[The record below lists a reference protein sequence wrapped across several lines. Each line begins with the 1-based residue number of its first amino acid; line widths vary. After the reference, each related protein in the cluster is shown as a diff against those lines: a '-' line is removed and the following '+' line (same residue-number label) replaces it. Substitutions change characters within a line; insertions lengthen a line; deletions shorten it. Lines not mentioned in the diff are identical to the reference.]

1 MKMPTGCACIVEPR
15 KHPSLGLSI
24 RSVYLSIPKQ
34 WPIFVF
40 HGSDNVGEAEK
51 ACEHVPSAQLHS
63 LGVTNLT
70 IHDYNHLL
78 TDPSFYNHFADYDY
92 VLIFQTDSLMFPF
105 APKPIT
111 EFLGTDWIGACWRHH
126 PKHKGGNGGFSLR
139 NVKRMQELLTK
150 HPYPPKCQIPEDL
163 YICNLPG
170 IRLPERSV
178 SMQFSVES
186 IFYPTPLAV
195 HKPWLFLD
203 PQQWRKLLQY
213 APIVKELRRLNRQK

>member
-1 MKMPTGCACIVEPR
+1 MPTGCACIVEPR
-15 KHPSLGLSI
+15 KHPALYLSI
-24 RSVYLSIPKQ
+24 RSVYLSIPKD

-40 HGSDNVGEAEK
+40 HGLDNETEVQK
-51 ACEHVPSAQLHS
+51 ACENIPSARFNS
-63 LGVTNLT
+63 LNTSNLT

-78 TDPSFYNHFADYDY
+78 TNPSFYNHFADYDY

-105 APKPIT
+105 APLQIT
-111 EFLGTDWIGACWRHH
+111 SFFGYDWCGAPWRHH

-150 HPYPPKCQIPEDL
+150 RPYPVKCQTPEDL

-170 IRLPERSV
+170 IRLPERSL

-186 IFYPTPLAV
+186 VFYPTPLAV
-195 HKPWLFLD
+195 HKPWLFLG
-203 PQQWRKLLQY
+203 PKQWKALLQY